1 MIASNSVQ
9 LLLVLLSLSIHVK
22 CKQHLVGMGEEA
34 SYLFRDVIPTTSTQL
49 ALLLGNRVEL
59 IEQIVDIIK
68 SILELV
74 YPVLVSMGELLLLGI
89 CIKKHSFD
97 GSDSVFELLKLRFVP
112 KNGTN
117 LVEDGGVKGSK
128 ECLSNCECHS
138 GSHVCGVQLELF
150 EIFD

>member
-1 MIASNSVQ
+1 M
-9 LLLVLLSLSIHVK
+9 
-22 CKQHLVGMGEEA
+22 
-34 SYLFRDVIPTTSTQL
+34 LFRDVIPTTSTQL
-49 ALLLGNRVEL
+49 ASLLLGNSVEL

>member
-1 MIASNSVQ
+1 
-9 LLLVLLSLSIHVK
+9 
-22 CKQHLVGMGEEA
+22 MGEEA

-49 ALLLGNRVEL
+49 ALLLLGNSVEL

-97 GSDSVFELLKLRFVP
+97 GSDSVFELLKLRFVL
-112 KNGTN
+112 KHGTN
-117 LVEDGGVKGSK
+117 LLEDGGVEGVK
-128 ECLSNCECHS
+128 ECLSNCECHC
-138 GSHVCGVQLELF
+138 GSHVFGVQLESLR
-150 EIFD
+150 